1 MPKPPL
7 SDQLLEKVSSANL
20 YTLSINRSR
29 EKTIIIMRLL
39 IPEIN
44 TKNFPQ
50 TSSILKIYLPS
61 IFKST
66 CYNSDNLPFSKE
78 VLQTEVGHLFEH
90 ILLEYLCI
98 LKLEQGVDH
107 AVYEGMTNWNWLRDP
122 RGTFHITIHGSMED
136 LNVFNEALRRTMK
149 LTNLILSRQD
159 SLISSLPLPAGT
171 TKH

>member
-20 YTLSINRSR
+20 YTLSINRLR

-39 IPEIN
+39 IPEVN
-44 TKNFPQ
+44 TKNFPH

-61 IFKST
+61 IFKSI

-90 ILLEYLCI
+90 ILLEYLCL
-98 LKLEQGVDH
+98 LKLEQGVEQV
-107 AVYEGMTNWNWLRDP
+107 VYEGVTNWNWLRDP
-122 RGTFHITIHGSMED
+122 RGTFHITIHGSRED
-136 LNVFNEALRRTMK
+136 LDVFNEALRKTME
-149 LTNLILSRQD
+149 LTNLILSKED
-159 SLISSLPLPAGT
+159 SLTSTLPLPIGIM
-171 TKH
+171 KH